1 MSKKNRKKKAVG
13 DSKKAIG
20 DSNYGLGEPTWPEI
34 DEVDFCGYGSR
45 IASQLAPANALCS
58 EQLFFLGYPTLSA
71 LALRTE
77 MRIAC
82 NESVEDI
89 FRNGFRI
96 RSNDPNVDRTDTIAA
111 LENEFNRFGIETIMK
126 TIGYNAEAFGSAF
139 LAIRT
144 KNDTYDFS
152 NPLIFG
158 VNFGK
163 GDLLGFRS
171 IEPIWMSPTA
181 YNATNPL
188 ADDYYVPSKWAVNGN
203 LGNGVG
209 DGYGI
214 DATRLKQ
221 LVLYKVPD
229 YYKPSF
235 LFGGLS
241 LTQMILPYLD
251 NFIKVRNDIPDV
263 VKTFRTQ
270 IWETDMQ
277 ALLQDSSAFK
287 ARMQGFVDMRDNFGV
302 MAVDKDREAMTQIN
316 TTLTGLKEL
325 QDALLELICVPSRL
339 TVTALTG
346 KQTKG
351 AFNNGEEER
360 STQHEFVAS
369 KQKLSYTPFMQ
380 WILKVICYHLY
391 GEFYEDLYIDFNPV
405 DELNELEIAEMN
417 KLKVDTYTN
426 LIDAGVLT
434 PEQVHAVIATDE
446 KSEFNGTPFEAD
458 ELDIEYAEDNQD
470 EDATQSETKPT
481 DSKKLSKDIGKSHS
495 RDDKNND

>member
-1 MSKKNRKKKAVG
+1 MSRKNKRKKKAVG
-13 DSKKAIG
+13 DST
-20 DSNYGLGEPTWPEI
+20 YGLGEATWPEAETDI
-34 DEVDFCGYGSR
+34 CSYGSR
-45 IASQLAPANALCS
+45 IASQLPPANALCS

-96 RSNDPNVDRTDTIAA
+96 RSNAPDSERTDIIAA
-111 LENEFNRFGIETIMK
+111 LEQEFNRFGIEKIMK
-126 TIGYNAEAFGSAF
+126 TVGYNAEAFGSAF
-139 LAIRT
+139 LALRT
-144 KNDTYDFS
+144 KHDEGNFA

-171 IEPIWMSPTA
+171 IEPIWMSPTD

-203 LGNGVG
+203 MGNGQG
-209 DGYGI
+209 TGYGI
-214 DATRLKQ
+214 DASRLKQ

-235 LFGGLS
+235 LFGGLA
-241 LTQMILPYLD
+241 LTQMMLPYLD

-277 ALLQDSSAFK
+277 ALMQDSSAFTT
-287 ARMQGFVDMRDNFGV
+287 RMRTFVDSRDNFGV
-302 MAVDKDREAMTQIN
+302 MAIDKDRETMTQIN

-325 QDALLELICVPSRL
+325 QDSLLELVCVPSRL

-346 KQTKG
+346 KQKTG
-351 AFNNGEEER
+351 GLPNAGESER

-369 KQKLSYTPFMQ
+369 KQKLSYAPFME
-380 WILKVICYHLY
+380 WILKVLCFNLY
-391 GEFYEDLYIDFNPV
+391 GEYYDDLYIDFNPV
-405 DELNELEIAEMN
+405 DELNELEIAKMN
-417 KLKVDTYTN
+417 QIKVDTYTR
-426 LIDAGVLT
+426 LIDTGVIT
-434 PEQVHAVIATDE
+434 PEQVHKVLSTDE

-470 EDATQSETKPT
+470 ENTAQIATKSADTE
-481 DSKKLSKDIGKSHS
+481 KLSQNTSKSYQS
-495 RDDKNND
+495 NDTDNV